1 MQIVMKNI
9 FRRPLMLSFLCLSCC
24 GMNAQRALEY
34 KVSRETR
41 PNRIRC
47 VGVELDAHFHANHVP
62 RSEGAKIEDWANV
75 IVPRIRDMQVQSL
88 RVMVLPQ
95 WYEPQN
101 DNDNPAVAEKSGFC
115 FDSPQM
121 QSLYPILDLAQEMD
135 LPVTIVPWGAAPES
149 FMSSRKG

>member
-1 MQIVMKNI
+1 MKNI

-88 RVMVLPQ
+88 RGDVGNGICYRTR
-95 WYEPQN
+95 WH
-101 DNDNPAVAEKSGFC
+101 
-115 FDSPQM
+115 
-121 QSLYPILDLAQEMD
+121 
-135 LPVTIVPWGAAPES
+135 
-149 FMSSRKG
+149 SRRRRDISCPCVDA